1 MKQSILIAA
10 LSVVLA
16 GSLYFNY
23 SEQAKA
29 QDPTALAM
37 TGDRQ
42 AAWIVTDSNKL
53 VYCWWAE
60 FPPRR
65 DMRAT
70 CRVMDKGRVD
80 SIQIKAFQT
89 NAFV

>member
-1 MKQSILIAA
+1 MYEEKMKQSILIAA

-29 QDPTALAM
+29 QDRTALAM

-42 AAWIVTDSNKL
+42 ATWIVTDTNEL
-53 VYCWWAE
+53 VYCWWDE

-70 CRVMDKGRVD
+70 CRVMDKWRVD
-80 SIQIKAFQT
+80 KI
-89 NAFV
+89 